1 MTTIRPEVTD
11 RAPGKVL
18 ERVGGATHIEPL
30 AVTFKAASK
39 ITGLGLTTLWKYGKE
54 KRIRL
59 IRPGGTRRT
68 LIEYSSLKKLLLP
81 ELTEAPQPSRRG
93 RPRKSPAQGAAP

>member
-1 MTTIRPEVTD
+1 MTTIRPEITS
-11 RAPGKVL
+11 RAPGEVL
-18 ERVGGATHIEPL
+18 ERVGGAALLEPL

-59 IRPGGTRRT
+59 IRPAGTRRT
-68 LIEYSSLKKLLLP
+68 LIDYSSLKKLLLP
-81 ELTEAPQPSRRG
+81 EPAQASQPRRRG
-93 RPRKSPAQGAAP
+93 RPKKLAAYEAQP

>member
-1 MTTIRPEVTD
+1 MTTIRPEITR
-11 RAPGKVL
+11 RAPGDVL
-18 ERVGGATHIEPL
+18 ERVGGAALLEPL

-59 IRPGGTRRT
+59 IRLAGTRRT
-68 LIEYSSLKKLLLP
+68 LIDYSSLKKLLLP
-81 ELTEAPQPSRRG
+81 ETSGSAAAPPSRPPEKIG
-93 RPRKSPAQGAAP
+93 GV